1 MLSKLQKP
9 ERDKRKRNDNVST
22 LTPKLPKVG
31 MPDLQQPYELG
42 NFPQGGSS
50 SSTAPAPLG
59 QPASLKRVISEF
71 FLTNKLSGMDTHR
84 LASGGVHS
92 GATGVSKLAAAG
104 NLGSNPKNLC
114 RDIMRELVRGTSAPP
129 LFWFPIP
136 TWNPQTQSKDETNM
150 PFLAIHQVLHQCKEK
165 LDVALNTEAMTPALQ
180 ALFFKVCRTLS
191 LPATKTVS
199 LGLHGD
205 GVPYSK
211 KAWYSLRGYD
221 FSKCLFKFVSFMGRI
236 PLKF

>member
-9 ERDKRKRNDNVST
+9 ERDKRKRNDSVFI
-22 LTPKLPKVG
+22 LTPKLPKLGVS
-31 MPDLQQPYELG
+31 DLQQPSELG
-42 NFPQGGSS
+42 NFSEGGSS

-59 QPASLKRVISEF
+59 QPTSLKHVIGEF
-71 FLTNKLSGMDTHR
+71 FLANKLSGMDTHK

-92 GATGVSKLAAAG
+92 GATGVSKLASAG

-136 TWNPQTQSKDETNM
+136 TWNPQTQSKDETDM

-165 LDVALNTEAMTPALQ
+165 LNAAMNTEAMTPALR
-180 ALFFKVCRTLS
+180 AMFFKVCRELG

-211 KAWYSLRGYD
+211 KAWCSLKGYG
-221 FSKCLFKFVSFMGRI
+221 FNRFLLKLVIFIRRI
-236 PLKF
+236 PSKF